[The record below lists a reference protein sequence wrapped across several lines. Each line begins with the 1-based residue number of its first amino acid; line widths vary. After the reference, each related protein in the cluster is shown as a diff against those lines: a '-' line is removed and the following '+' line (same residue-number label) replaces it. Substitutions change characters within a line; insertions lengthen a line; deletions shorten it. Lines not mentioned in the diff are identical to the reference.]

1 MSPACP
7 ETVLACICALG
18 CSLVLAAPAQ
28 AVTLVNPNGTPTG
41 GELQQWANA
50 AQVPTLNGPLRTDT
64 AVSDVNTLCA
74 GAPAC
79 STAPAMAEQEPNGSL
94 IYASGQPAETWVAP
108 GAVVEW
114 QFDFELGHQ
123 FDYAY
128 LTGTDRAMLAQTWG
142 STLHWW
148 DTFSGLSHGIED
160 GLEAEFADIYA
171 TCAVDAEVPAIL
183 TTWLPG
189 VAVENAAPTCELID
203 QIGAACDADMPASF
217 SSMPAA
223 AAAVSCAP
231 SAPGVAKG
239 KLKRKHERKRHKR
252 LSSGA
257 ATSSRSGN
265 ARGR

>member
-1 MSPACP
+1 M
-7 ETVLACICALG
+7 
-18 CSLVLAAPAQ
+18 
-28 AVTLVNPNGTPTG
+28 
-41 GELQQWANA
+41 
-50 AQVPTLNGPLRTDT
+50 
-64 AVSDVNTLCA
+64 
-74 GAPAC
+74 
-79 STAPAMAEQEPNGSL
+79 
-94 IYASGQPAETWVAP
+94 
-108 GAVVEW
+108 EW

-171 TCAVDAEVPAIL
+171 TCAVGAEVPAIL

-203 QIGAACDADMPASF
+203 QIGAACDADMPAS

-223 AAAVSCAP
+223 ATAVSCAP
-231 SAPGVAKG
+231 SGPP
-239 KLKRKHERKRHKR
+239 KRKHERKRHKR
-252 LSSGA
+252 RHRRLSSGA
-257 ATSSRSGN
+257 VTSSRSGT
-265 ARGR
+265 ARGRSPAR